1 MLSHF
6 PLLVNPLCKSKVL
19 CVFYMLYEFQFFK
32 IQLNLSIGTPVN
44 LNTNSIGTLLF
55 YRFHRLTLD
64 EHWSIGALN

>member
-32 IQLNLSIGTPVN
+32 IQLNLQISTSIQ
-44 LNTNSIGTLLF
+44 L
-55 YRFHRLTLD
+55 
-64 EHWSIGALN
+64 EHVFN